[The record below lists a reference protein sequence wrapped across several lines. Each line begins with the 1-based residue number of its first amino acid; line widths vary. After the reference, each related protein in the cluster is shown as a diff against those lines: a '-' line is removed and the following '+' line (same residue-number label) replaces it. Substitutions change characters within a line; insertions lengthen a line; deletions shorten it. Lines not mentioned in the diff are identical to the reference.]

1 MHATFRE
8 VQDNLQGWEQNLAH
22 LNIDRKAGETA
33 LNSMTLNVKSRL
45 DVRLKKKEIPETLIR
60 QMSTCQTAANEFLRQ
75 FWTSIYPPS
84 SHFSAPLSEAAKS
97 QRAAKEA
104 KMAGYLA
111 STHEKVAALVRA
123 ATFEKV
129 DPKRVETAMQPI
141 ITAVDKALAFHRA
154 RTLKAPR

>member
-1 MHATFRE
+1 
-8 VQDNLQGWEQNLAH
+8 
-22 LNIDRKAGETA
+22 
-33 LNSMTLNVKSRL
+33 MTSNVKSRL
-45 DVRLKKKEIPETLIR
+45 DVRLKKSKSFSVFVIQPLTNVVRSAEEIPETLMR

-75 FWTSIYPPS
+75 FWTSVYPPP
-84 SHFSAPLSEAAKS
+84 SHVSAPLSEAAKS

-129 DPKRVETAMQPI
+129 DPKRVET
-141 ITAVDKALAFHRA
+141 VSVFFG
-154 RTLKAPR
+154 